1 MSDTCKTCRWFLP
14 ASETA
19 PNNFCR
25 RFPPAPVHTS
35 IGEDGKIKV
44 HFTFAVISG
53 ANACGEHQPQPKEET
68 L

>member
-1 MSDTCKTCRWFLP
+1 MQDVPVVFARERNRAQQFLP
-14 ASETA
+14 PLSARSC
-19 PNNFCR
+19 PYKHR
-25 RFPPAPVHTS
+25 
-35 IGEDGKIKV
+35 GGDGKIQV